1 MESMKKAQILL
12 CVVLVALWTVGS
24 VGRAQANLLTDPGLE
39 SVDTAPLGWT
49 QDYGVWGGDPA
60 ESVGRENT
68 ITPFEGKKMLRFL
81 WASISGQATFGISC
95 DVYQLVDVSP
105 FSSLVS
111 SGLAVASASARFNR
125 VAGDSFTDTAFSL
138 QIRSYNDTPDNV
150 VLFLDQTA
158 VAKVPVISDGDPS
171 TWEEVSVT
179 LAIPADTVFLA
190 LIIFPEENVLDNFTP
205 PEIEFDG
212 HYADAASLTIDS
224 STADLCEGDFDKDN
238 DVDGADLAVFA
249 ADFGRTD
256 CCRECQGDF
265 DNDNDVDGADLAVF
279 STDFGRTDC
288 AGNCEGDFDNDND
301 VDGADLAV
309 FSADFGRTDCCRE
322 CQGDFNND
330 GDVDGADLATFAADF
345 GRTDCP

>member
-1 MESMKKAQILL
+1 MKTAQMLL
-12 CVVLVALWTVGS
+12 LVLLMALCTVGS
-24 VGRAQANLLTDPGLE
+24 VGRARANLLTDPGLD
-39 SVDTAPLGWT
+39 SVDTVPIGWT

-68 ITPFEGKKMLRFL
+68 ITPFEGKKMLHFL
-81 WASISGQATFGISC
+81 WAFRNSDHATLATSC
-95 DVYQLVDVSP
+95 DIYQLVDVSP

-111 SGLAVASASARFNR
+111 SGLAVASGSARFNR

-138 QIRSYNDTPDNV
+138 QIRSYNDTPENV
-150 VLFLDQTA
+150 ALFVDQTA
-158 VAKVPVISDGDPS
+158 VARAPLISDGDPS

-179 LAIPADTVFLA
+179 LPIPPDTVFLA
-190 LIIFPEENVLDNFTP
+190 LVIFSDENVFNNVVP

-224 STADLCEGDFDKDN
+224 NTVDLCEGDFDNDH

-249 ADFGRTD
+249 PDFGRTD

-265 DNDNDVDGADLAVF
+265 DSDHDVDGADLA
-279 STDFGRTDC
+279 
-288 AGNCEGDFDNDND
+288 A
-301 VDGADLAV
+301 
-309 FSADFGRTDCCRE
+309 
-322 CQGDFNND
+322 
-330 GDVDGADLATFAADF
+330 FAADF